1 MVSVA
6 SGPITKVAVLV
17 TVSSGASHD
26 CEAHE
31 IVHVVP
37 QLATPR
43 HVQSC
48 PHSPQHTKCTASC
61 LKVNHL

>member
-1 MVSVA
+1 MSECVTYKEEKGLEGDGVGVG
-6 SGPITKVAVLV
+6 GPITKVAVLV
-17 TVSSGASHD
+17 MVSSGASRD

-31 IVHVVP
+31 IFHVVH

-48 PHSPQHTKCTASC
+48 PHSP
-61 LKVNHL
+61 